1 MFFTHKKKIRPI
13 RIENDS
19 FDFFP
24 CEKNDTFN
32 QKSQEVYEFRAKIPA
47 FYRPLQLAEYRFKS
61 ASQTFNEKNLSP
73 RVFLVKK

>member
-1 MFFTHKKKIRPI
+1 MFFTHEKKDTSNQNRE
-13 RIENDS
+13 RCL
-19 FDFFP
+19 FP

-32 QKSQEVYEFRAKIPA
+32 QKSREVYEFRAKIPA